1 MCIMPKVK
9 KCEKTFAL
17 NVDIF
22 IFTLYHNKL
31 LTNKRTPIIIHFKAL
46 IERSTMSGHLQRT
59 GDGGSPAAEHMGITL
74 RSCKQN
80 G

>member
-22 IFTLYHNKL
+22 KVKEKHIKYLKNKV
-31 LTNKRTPIIIHFKAL
+31 
-46 IERSTMSGHLQRT
+46 
-59 GDGGSPAAEHMGITL
+59 
-74 RSCKQN
+74 
-80 G
+80 

>member
-22 IFTLYHNKL
+22 NNVKNNKNILYFVDFTL
-31 LTNKRTPIIIHFKAL
+31 
-46 IERSTMSGHLQRT
+46 
-59 GDGGSPAAEHMGITL
+59 
-74 RSCKQN
+74 
-80 G
+80 

>member
-22 IFTLYHNKL
+22 IKWLNIKKMFTKRHML
-31 LTNKRTPIIIHFKAL
+31 LI
-46 IERSTMSGHLQRT
+46 MSL
-59 GDGGSPAAEHMGITL
+59 GGS
-74 RSCKQN
+74 KVQ
-80 G
+80 

>member
-22 IFTLYHNKL
+22 KSRTNQKKSFANNKMYV
-31 LTNKRTPIIIHFKAL
+31 III
-46 IERSTMSGHLQRT
+46 
-59 GDGGSPAAEHMGITL
+59 
-74 RSCKQN
+74 
-80 G
+80 

>member
-22 IFTLYHNKL
+22 KKKN
-31 LTNKRTPIIIHFKAL
+31 L
-46 IERSTMSGHLQRT
+46 ISQQLHEKSVYSIMIVQENETEDH
-59 GDGGSPAAEHMGITL
+59 EF
-74 RSCKQN
+74 
-80 G
+80 